1 MPGGELSLIPVVSRR
16 TRQVSLAQR
25 SRPTQRH
32 QSRRSLLIVFW
43 RESRNHPE
51 TTETDGSPIGKIG
64 YPSPKGIYE
73 GIGKSSPIRKF
84 TREMSVPE
92 CCLYEGYATT
102 VNAVGASPNPK
113 RGDQSLEG
121 DGG

>member
-73 GIGKSSPIRKF
+73 GIGKSSPIGAI
-84 TREMSVPE
+84 RECPSLSAVHK
-92 CCLYEGYATT
+92 GYTT
-102 VNAVGASPNPK
+102 PVNAVGASPNPK

>member
-1 MPGGELSLIPVVSRR
+1 MSAGEN
-16 TRQVSLAQR
+16 AAGQR
-25 SRPTQRH
+25 SATKAEEEVYYTY
-32 QSRRSLLIVFW
+32 SGGST
-43 RESRNHPE
+43 RNHPD

-113 RGDQSLEG
+113 RGDQSPER